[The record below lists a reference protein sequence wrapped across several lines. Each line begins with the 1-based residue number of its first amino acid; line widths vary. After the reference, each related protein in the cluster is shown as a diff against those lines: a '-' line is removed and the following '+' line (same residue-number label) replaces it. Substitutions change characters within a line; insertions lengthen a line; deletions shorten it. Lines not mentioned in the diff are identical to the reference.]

1 MGRTFAGPLRIMIW
15 EAWLVVAV
23 IGIVLALLMHGRVA
37 ADIVIVGAVS
47 FLVVF
52 DQLVHALI
60 PGRTMVILS
69 TKDALAGMANEGMLT
84 VAVMYVVV
92 CGLTET
98 GAVGWIGEKVL
109 GRPTSV
115 LGAQLRML
123 FPVAGL
129 SAVMNNTPLVAMFIP
144 VVNDWS
150 KKYRISASK
159 LMMPLSYA
167 AILGG
172 TCTLVGTSTNL
183 VVNGL
188 WQASGRPAL
197 GFFEIA
203 WLGLPSALIG
213 IVYLVI
219 AGRWLLPERKPVL
232 AVRED
237 PRSYTVE
244 MMVDGAGPLVGK
256 TIEQAGLRNLPGLY
270 LAEIERGGATMVAV
284 GPQDVLFADDR
295 LVFVGVVESV
305 VDLQRIRGLAPATNQ
320 VVKLTEPRPNR
331 LLTEAVVS
339 NSSPLVGRTVKEG
352 KFRSVYNAVVIAV
365 ARNGERVRGKIGD
378 ISLEVGDT
386 LLLEAPPS
394 FADRNRNS
402 RDFYLVSA
410 IPGSNPQSHDRART
424 ALAILAGMIVLATV
438 GERFGLSM
446 FHAATVAA
454 GAMLVSRCCR
464 GPQARGSVDWQVLVV
479 IAASLALGKALENT
493 GAASVLGHSMI
504 ATAGGDPWLTL
515 ALVYGATMVMT
526 ELITNNAAAALM
538 FPLAAAAATELGADF
553 KPFVFCVMMAASAS
567 FSTPIGY
574 QTNLMVMAPGGYRFS
589 DYLRFGMPLN
599 LLMWITGVALA
610 PRIWPLFD

>member
-1 MGRTFAGPLRIMIW
+1 MNW
-15 EAWLVVAV
+15 EGWLVVSV
-23 IGIVLALLMHGRVA
+23 IVMVLALLMHGRVA

-47 FLVVF
+47 FLVIV
-52 DQLVHALI
+52 DQVLTAFL
-60 PGRTMVILS
+60 PERTVSILS
-69 TKDALAGMANEGMLT
+69 TKDALAGMSNEGMLT

-92 CGLTET
+92 SGLTET
-98 GAVGWIGEKVL
+98 GAIAWIGEKVL

-123 FPVAGL
+123 FPVASL
-129 SAVMNNTPLVAMFIP
+129 SSVMNNTPLVAMFIP

-150 KKYRISASK
+150 KKYQISASK

-188 WQASGRPAL
+188 WQASGRPSL

-203 WLGLPSALIG
+203 WLGVPSALVG
-213 IVYLVI
+213 ILYLVI

-232 AVRED
+232 QVRED

-244 MMVDGAGPLVGK
+244 MLVDPAGPLVGK
-256 TIEQAGLRNLPGLY
+256 TIEAAGLRNLPGLY
-270 LAEIERGGATMVAV
+270 LAEIERAGAVLVAV
-284 GPQDVLFADDR
+284 GPQETLCADDR

-305 VDLQRIRGLAPATNQ
+305 VDLQRIRGLMPATNQ
-320 VVKLTEPRPNR
+320 VVKLSEPRPNR

-365 ARNGERVRGKIGD
+365 ARNGVRVSGKIGD
-378 ISLEVGDT
+378 IELEVGDT

-424 ALAILAGMIVLATV
+424 ALAILAGMVALASF
-438 GERFGLSM
+438 GSRFGLSM

-464 GPQARGSVDWQVLVV
+464 GPQARSAVDWQVLVV

-493 GAASVLGHSMI
+493 GAAETLGHAMISM
-504 ATAGGDPWLTL
+504 ARGDPWFTL
-515 ALVYGATMVMT
+515 VLVYGATMVMT

-538 FPLAAAAATELGADF
+538 FPLAAAASMELGVDF
-553 KPFVFCVMMAASAS
+553 KPFAFCVMMAASAS

-589 DYLRFGMPLN
+589 DYLRFGVPLN
-599 LLMWITGVALA
+599 LLMWITGVTLA
-610 PRIWPLFD
+610 PRIWPLAG